1 MPPGLELALKSD
13 QGQGTSNG
21 SSQAQGR
28 LAPAVPS
35 SRFLQ
40 LDLGAS
46 EPKRICCKKVID
58 RPSLPCPSPCPPTW
72 LFLKRGSLVLSLSRP
87 QEEGPG

>member
-1 MPPGLELALKSD
+1 MSPGLELALKSD

-21 SSQAQGR
+21 SNEAEGR

-40 LDLGAS
+40 L
-46 EPKRICCKKVID
+46 VM
-58 RPSLPCPSPCPPTW
+58 RP
-72 LFLKRGSLVLSLSRP
+72 LSLR
-87 QEEGPG
+87 EFAAKR